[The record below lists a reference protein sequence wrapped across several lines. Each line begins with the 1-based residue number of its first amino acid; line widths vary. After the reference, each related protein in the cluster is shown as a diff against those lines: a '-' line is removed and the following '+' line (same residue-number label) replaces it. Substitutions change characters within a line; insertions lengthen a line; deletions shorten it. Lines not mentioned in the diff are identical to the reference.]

1 MVPHFGAAGWF
12 GTMPVTMRPRSR
24 PPVPLLLVLVL
35 LASCSPAGPAEA
47 PAGAAPA
54 QASASP
60 TPFQPGSAASALS
73 APVTTAEL
81 PTFTPYPTPWARGG
95 SFEPPAIA
103 TPSEDQA
110 LLASGMNPLTGLAP
124 ADPSL
129 LDRRPLAI
137 KISNYPR
144 AIRPQYGLNE
154 ADVVF
159 EYYIE
164 WLNTRF
170 IGIFYGNNSQQ
181 IGPVRSGRYF
191 DEHITRMYH
200 AYYVFNYADPRE
212 FNYFLGGDLQ
222 KFVVVP
228 GYGECPPFFQHRVSP
243 QIKDVAHYETYFD
256 STRFSDC
263 LARKDGDN
271 ERQDLHPSFFS
282 SDIRA
287 GGLPVSRIFT
297 HYSAC
302 DYNYW
307 EYDAQTGRYLRYQ
320 EVSKIKTPAHLEDC
334 SDTPETYEPLTDALT
349 SQQVAADN
357 VIELFVSHTFANQ
370 SEQEDEVYHINLI
383 DSGNAF
389 VFRDGRAYPARWLRP
404 DIGQPL
410 LLTAPDG
417 TPIYLK
423 PGTSFYEVIGETSTD
438 WADGADWHFEFHTP

>member
-1 MVPHFGAAGWF
+1 MLV
-12 GTMPVTMRPRSR
+12 
-24 PPVPLLLVLVL
+24 LLLV
-35 LASCSPAGPAEA
+35 ASCSPAGSAQA
-47 PAGAAPA
+47 PAAAGVL
-54 QASASP
+54 QAIVSP
-60 TPFQPGSAASALS
+60 TPFQPGEGRLAVT
-73 APVTTAEL
+73 APATTAGL
-81 PTFTPYPTPWARGG
+81 ATFTPYPTARPRGDP
-95 SFEPPAIA
+95 FQAPEVA
-103 TPSEDQA
+103 TPSEGEA
-110 LLASGMNPLTGLAP
+110 LSLSGTDPLTGLAP

-170 IGIFYGNNSQQ
+170 IGIFYGNDAKQ

-256 STRFSDC
+256 STRFTDC

-271 ERQDLHPSFFS
+271 QRQDLHPSFFGAGVP
-282 SDIRA
+282 A
-287 GGLPVSRIFT
+287 GGVPVERIFT
-297 HYSAC
+297 HYSIC

-307 EYDAQTGRYLRYQ
+307 EYSAESGRYLRYQ
-320 EVSKIKTPAHLEDC
+320 EVSKIQTPAHLEDC
-334 SDTPETYEPLTDALT
+334 SDTPENYAPLTDALT
-349 SQQVAADN
+349 NQQVATDN
-357 VIELFVSHTFANQ
+357 VVELFVSHTFANQ
-370 SEQEDEVYHINLI
+370 NEQEDEIYHINLV

-389 VFRDGRAYPARWLRP
+389 VFRDGLAYPARWMRP
-404 DIGQPL
+404 DIEQPL
-410 LLTAPDG
+410 LLTTPDG
-417 TPIYLK
+417 APIYLK
-423 PGTSFYEVIGETSTD
+423 PGTSFYEVVGETSTD
-438 WADGADWHFEFHTP
+438 WSDGADWHFEFHTP